1 MMTGRGGKGR
11 GGARGEGQ
19 ALASGGGVYQSALAE
34 NGALGKEA
42 RHLTSEM
49 VSVCCTSPISTSSA
63 WSLSLERNL
72 RVRLSPNTLLQPL
85 PLLLLIPLSFSHTLS
100 PPPHALCP
108 ASLYSLS
115 LFSSFLLP
123 FSSPLFSFL
132 PLPLGSLL
140 PFSSLCFPLLP
151 LYHSL
156 SLCVSI
162 FPSLAPP
169 HQPQPQQEP
178 FVSRSS
184 AGGSRNLLLPAPQH
198 TPSLAGLAE
207 AQRLSLP
214 APQHPQSQPSHL
226 LLPPP
231 SPPVDSGQL
240 QSRG

>member
-1 MMTGRGGKGR
+1 MTGRGGKGR
-11 GGARGEGQ
+11 GGARGEGP
-19 ALASGGGVYQSALAE
+19 ALASGGGVFQSALAE

-42 RHLTSEM
+42 RPLTSEM

-108 ASLYSLS
+108 ASLYSFS
-115 LFSSFLLP
+115 LFLLPSSPLLSSFLFSASSSGLSFP
-123 FSSPLFSFL
+123 FLL
-132 PLPLGSLL
+132 SLL
-140 PFSSLCFPLLP
+140 PSPP
-151 LYHSL
+151 SL
-156 SLCVSI
+156 SLSLSVSLS
-162 FPSLAPP
+162 FPPSPPP

-214 APQHPQSQPSHL
+214 ASQHPQSQPSHL

-231 SPPVDSGQL
+231 SPPVEL
-240 QSRG
+240 QSGG